1 MKIIGNMRNVKVIIF
16 THKGK
21 GIKFQHVPAMPYMPQ
36 IDLEKNERVEIRF
49 DDLTEVDELIS
60 MLERFREE
68 CSGYIGSWHR
78 Q

>member
-1 MKIIGNMRNVKVIIF
+1 MKIIGNMKDVKVITF

-36 IDLEKNERVEIRF
+36 IDLEKDEKVEIIF
-49 DDLTEVDELIS
+49 NDLTEVDELIS
-60 MLERFREE
+60 MLEQFREE
-68 CSGYIGSWHR
+68 YSGYIGSWHR

>member
-1 MKIIGNMRNVKVIIF
+1 MKIIGNMKDIKVITF

-21 GIKFQHVPAMPYMPQ
+21 GIKFQHVPAMPYAPQ
-36 IDLEKNERVEIRF
+36 IDLEKDERVEIIF

-60 MLERFREE
+60 MLKRYREE
-68 CSGYIGSWHR
+68 CSRYIGSWHR